1 MLLDIKN
8 ESMSSSGTGI
18 RAFCKKKVYA
28 KIGYEKAKEELNI
41 WFNEQIKK
49 YK

>member
-1 MLLDIKN
+1 MVFFK
-8 ESMSSSGTGI
+8 EKG
-18 RAFCKKKVYA
+18 YA

-41 WFNEQIKK
+41 WFNEQITK